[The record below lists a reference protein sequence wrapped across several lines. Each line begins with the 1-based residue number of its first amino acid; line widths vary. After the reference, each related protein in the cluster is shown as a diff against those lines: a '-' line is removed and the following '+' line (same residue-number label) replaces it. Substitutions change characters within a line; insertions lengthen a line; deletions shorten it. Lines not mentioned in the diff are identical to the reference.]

1 MMLGQVYSMVLYK
14 KKTLT
19 ISEKNKICHH
29 LHLQRNIDTKTE
41 ILIKSKHSRVIEQVV
56 YKRSQF
62 MAPKIINLK

>member
-14 KKTLT
+14 KNFDHFRK
-19 ISEKNKICHH
+19 KNKIRHH

>member
-41 ILIKSKHSRVIEQVV
+41 ILIKSKHSDLFNKLFTKEDL
-56 YKRSQF
+56 
-62 MAPKIINLK
+62 NLWLLKLST